1 MDPFTVIAAASTAYN
16 AIKRGIE
23 IGREIQDMGGQL
35 AEWAGALS
43 DLDFLERRN
52 EDPPW
57 YKAFSSSVQQDAI
70 AIFAAKKQAEA
81 QRNELRTYIQYS
93 YGQSAWD
100 ELLRIEARVRMQ
112 RAEHDHRRVEIKD
125 AIVSWVIISL
135 MVLSVTAFAAMVI
148 WLYLENNP

>member
-1 MDPFTVIAAASTAYN
+1 MDPFTIITVATTAFN

-35 AEWAGALS
+35 AEWAGAIS

-100 ELLRIEARVRMQ
+100 ELLRIEAKVRQQ
-112 RAEHDHRRVEIKD
+112 RAAHDHRRVEIKD
-125 AIVSWVIISL
+125 NIVSAVLIAL
-135 MVLSVTAFAAMVI
+135 MVLSVTGFLTVLA
-148 WLYLENNP
+148 WLYMENNG

>member
-1 MDPFTVIAAASTAYN
+1 MDPLTVIAAASTAYN

-70 AIFAAKKQAEA
+70 AIFAAKRQAEA

-148 WLYLENNP
+148 WLYLENNA

>member
-70 AIFAAKKQAEA
+70 AIFAAKRQAEA

-112 RAEHDHRRVEIKD
+112 RAEHDHRRVEVKD
-125 AIVSWVIISL
+125 AIVSWVIIIL
-135 MVLSVTAFAAMVI
+135 MILSVTAFAAMVI

>member
-57 YKAFSSSVQQDAI
+57 YKAFSGSVQQDAI
-70 AIFAAKKQAEA
+70 AIFAAKRQAEA

-148 WLYLENNP
+148 WLYMENNP

>member
-1 MDPFTVIAAASTAYN
+1 MDPLTVIAAASTAYN

-148 WLYLENNP
+148 WLYLENNA

>member
-70 AIFAAKKQAEA
+70 AIFAAKRQAEA

-148 WLYLENNP
+148 WLYMENNP

>member
-112 RAEHDHRRVEIKD
+112 RAEHDHRRVEVKD
-125 AIVSWVIISL
+125 AIVSWLIISL

-148 WLYLENNP
+148 WLYMENNP

>member
-1 MDPFTVIAAASTAYN
+1 MDPLTVIAAASTAYN

-81 QRNELRTYIQYS
+81 QRNELRKYIQYS

-112 RAEHDHRRVEIKD
+112 RAEHDHRRVEVKD
-125 AIVSWVIISL
+125 AIVSWLIISL

-148 WLYLENNP
+148 WLYMENNP

>member
-1 MDPFTVIAAASTAYN
+1 MDPLTVIAAASTAYN

-112 RAEHDHRRVEIKD
+112 RAEHDHRRVEVKD

-148 WLYLENNP
+148 WLYMENNP

>member
-1 MDPFTVIAAASTAYN
+1 MDPLTVIAAASTAYN

-35 AEWAGALS
+35 AEWAGAVS

-112 RAEHDHRRVEIKD
+112 RAEHDHRRVEVKD
-125 AIVSWVIISL
+125 AIVSWVIIIL

>member
-52 EDPPW
+52 ENPPW

-148 WLYLENNP
+148 WLYMENNP

>member
-57 YKAFSSSVQQDAI
+57 YKAFSRSVQQDAI

-81 QRNELRTYIQYS
+81 QRTELRTYIQYS

-148 WLYLENNP
+148 WLYMENNP

>member
-35 AEWAGALS
+35 AEWAGAMS

-70 AIFAAKKQAEA
+70 AIFAAKRQAEA

>member
-70 AIFAAKKQAEA
+70 VIFAAKRQAEA

-148 WLYLENNP
+148 WLYMENNP

>member
-1 MDPFTVIAAASTAYN
+1 MDPLTVIAAASTAYN

-57 YKAFSSSVQQDAI
+57 YKAFSRSVQQDAI

-81 QRNELRTYIQYS
+81 QRTELRTYIQYS

-148 WLYLENNP
+148 WLYMENNP

>member
-70 AIFAAKKQAEA
+70 AIFAAKRQAEA

>member
-148 WLYLENNP
+148 WLYMENNP

>member
-23 IGREIQDMGGQL
+23 IGRDLQDMGGQL

-70 AIFAAKKQAEA
+70 AIFAAKRQAEA

-148 WLYLENNP
+148 WLYMENNP

>member
-112 RAEHDHRRVEIKD
+112 RAEHDHRRVEVKD
-125 AIVSWVIISL
+125 AIVSWVIIIL
-135 MVLSVTAFAAMVI
+135 MILSVTAFAAMVI
-148 WLYLENNP
+148 WLYLENNA